1 MSIEVAEFLR
11 PLYFTAEVDM
21 IISFMKGFPRQ
32 FNDNGVSD

>member
-11 PLYFTAEVDM
+11 PLCLTAEAGM
-21 IISFMKGFPRQ
+21 IISLMKGFPRQ